1 MGLEVVVE
9 EIREIGQKEATAIRN
24 EANEEAR
31 RILAAA
37 EDRATS
43 IKQEAEAEVDRQVQ
57 QMEAQEVSAA
67 KLLVRREV
75 LNAQKELLE
84 EVFNATDGSISALP
98 ATFHEKVIREL
109 LKKVAKEIKDGVV
122 FCNSRDQ
129 HAVLLQDIQPLNL
142 SLFPVKGKLL
152 LFLIRCILYLQFGDR
167 LVLFGIENAVFQI
180 RKQPVMIQGLLQIAL
195 ALIDL

>member
-37 EDRATS
+37 EERATS

-84 EVFNATDGSISALP
+84 EVFNATKESISSLP

-122 FCNSRDQ
+122 FCNIRDQ
-129 HAVLLQDIQPLNL
+129 QAVESALSELKTLSGYSFGGIVEISGGVIVKSADGQLTVDLSYQTFLDEVWESGLKDASDI
-142 SLFPVKGKLL
+142 
-152 LFLIRCILYLQFGDR
+152 
-167 LVLFGIENAVFQI
+167 LFG
-180 RKQPVMIQGLLQIAL
+180 
-195 ALIDL
+195 

>member
-37 EDRATS
+37 EERATS
-43 IKQEAEAEVDRQVQ
+43 IKQEAEAEVERQVQ
-57 QMEAQEVSAA
+57 QMEAQEASAA

-75 LNAQKELLE
+75 LNAQKELLQDVFKATE
-84 EVFNATDGSISALP
+84 ESISALP
-98 ATFHEKVIREL
+98 DTFHEKAIREL

-122 FCNSRDQ
+122 FSNSRDQ
-129 HAVLLQDIQPLNL
+129 KAVESALSELKTLSGYSYGGIVEISGGVVVKSADGQLTVDLSYQTFLDEVWESGLKDASDI
-142 SLFPVKGKLL
+142 
-152 LFLIRCILYLQFGDR
+152 
-167 LVLFGIENAVFQI
+167 LFG
-180 RKQPVMIQGLLQIAL
+180 
-195 ALIDL
+195 

>member
-1 MGLEVVVE
+1 MESTMGLEVVVE

-37 EDRATS
+37 EERATS

-84 EVFNATDGSISALP
+84 EVFNATDGSISSLP

-129 HAVLLQDIQPLNL
+129 QAVESALSELKTLSGYSYGGAVEIFGGVVVKSADGQLTVDLSYQTFLDEVWESGLKDASDI
-142 SLFPVKGKLL
+142 
-152 LFLIRCILYLQFGDR
+152 
-167 LVLFGIENAVFQI
+167 LFG
-180 RKQPVMIQGLLQIAL
+180 
-195 ALIDL
+195 

>member
-24 EANEEAR
+24 EANEEGR

-37 EDRATS
+37 EERATL

-98 ATFHEKVIREL
+98 TTFHEKVIREL

-122 FCNSRDQ
+122 FCNTRDQ
-129 HAVLLQDIQPLNL
+129 QAVESALSELKTLNGYSYGGIVEISGGVIVKSADGQLTVDLSYQTFLEEVWESGLKDASDI
-142 SLFPVKGKLL
+142 
-152 LFLIRCILYLQFGDR
+152 
-167 LVLFGIENAVFQI
+167 LFG
-180 RKQPVMIQGLLQIAL
+180 
-195 ALIDL
+195 

>member
-37 EDRATS
+37 EERASS
-43 IKQEAEAEVDRQVQ
+43 IKQEAEAEVERQVQ

-67 KLLVRREV
+67 KLLVKRET

-84 EVFNATDGSISALP
+84 EVFNATEKAISELP
-98 ATFHEKVIREL
+98 AAFHEKVIREL

-129 HAVLLQDIQPLNL
+129 QAVESALSELKTLSGYSYGGSTPIRGGIIVQSADGQLTVDLSYQTFLDEVWESGLKDGSDI
-142 SLFPVKGKLL
+142 
-152 LFLIRCILYLQFGDR
+152 
-167 LVLFGIENAVFQI
+167 LFG
-180 RKQPVMIQGLLQIAL
+180 
-195 ALIDL
+195 

>member
-37 EDRATS
+37 EERATS
-43 IKQEAEAEVDRQVQ
+43 IKQEAEAEVERQVQ
-57 QMEAQEVSAA
+57 QMEAQEASAA

-75 LNAQKELLE
+75 LNAQKELLQDVFKATE
-84 EVFNATDGSISALP
+84 ESISALP
-98 ATFHEKVIREL
+98 DTFHEKAIREL

-122 FCNSRDQ
+122 FSNSRDQ
-129 HAVLLQDIQPLNL
+129 KAVESALSELKTLSGYSYGGIVEISGGVIVKSADGQLTVDLSYQTFLDEVWESGLKDASDI
-142 SLFPVKGKLL
+142 
-152 LFLIRCILYLQFGDR
+152 
-167 LVLFGIENAVFQI
+167 LFG
-180 RKQPVMIQGLLQIAL
+180 
-195 ALIDL
+195 

>member
-9 EIREIGQKEATAIRN
+9 EIRELGQKEATAIRN

-37 EDRATS
+37 EERATA
-43 IKQEAEAEVDRQVQ
+43 IKQEAEAEVERQVQ

-67 KLLVRREV
+67 KLLVKREV

-84 EVFNATDGSISALP
+84 EVFNATEGSISALP

-109 LKKVAKEIKDGVV
+109 LKKVAKEIKEGVV
-122 FCNSRDQ
+122 FCNTRDQ
-129 HAVLLQDIQPLNL
+129 KAVESALSELKTLSGYSYGGTIGISGGVVVKSADGQLTVDLSYQTFLDEVWESGLKDASDI
-142 SLFPVKGKLL
+142 
-152 LFLIRCILYLQFGDR
+152 
-167 LVLFGIENAVFQI
+167 LFG
-180 RKQPVMIQGLLQIAL
+180 
-195 ALIDL
+195 

>member
-9 EIREIGQKEATAIRN
+9 EIREIRQKEATAIRN

-37 EDRATS
+37 EERATT
-43 IKQEAEAEVDRQVQ
+43 IKQEAEAEVERQVQ

-67 KLLVRREV
+67 KLLVKREV

-84 EVFNATDGSISALP
+84 EVYNATDGSISALP

-122 FCNSRDQ
+122 FSNTRDQ
-129 HAVLLQDIQPLNL
+129 KAVEAALSELKTLNGYSYGGIVEISGGVVVKSADGQLTVDLSYQTFLDEVWESGLKDASDI
-142 SLFPVKGKLL
+142 
-152 LFLIRCILYLQFGDR
+152 
-167 LVLFGIENAVFQI
+167 LFG
-180 RKQPVMIQGLLQIAL
+180 
-195 ALIDL
+195 

>member
-1 MGLEVVVE
+1 MESTMGLEVVVE

-37 EDRATS
+37 EERATS

-84 EVFNATDGSISALP
+84 EVFNATKESISSLP

-122 FCNSRDQ
+122 FCNIRDQ
-129 HAVLLQDIQPLNL
+129 QAVESALSELKTLSGYSFGGIVEISGGVIVKSADGQLTVDLSYQTFLDEVWESGLKDASDI
-142 SLFPVKGKLL
+142 
-152 LFLIRCILYLQFGDR
+152 
-167 LVLFGIENAVFQI
+167 LFG
-180 RKQPVMIQGLLQIAL
+180 
-195 ALIDL
+195 

>member
-1 MGLEVVVE
+1 MESTMGLEVVVE
-9 EIREIGQKEATAIRN
+9 EIRELGQKEATAIRN

-37 EDRATS
+37 EERATS
-43 IKQEAEAEVDRQVQ
+43 IKQEAEAEVERQVQ

-122 FCNSRDQ
+122 FCNTRDQ
-129 HAVLLQDIQPLNL
+129 QAVESALSELKTLSGYSYGGTVGISGGVVVKSADGQLTVDLSYQTFLDEVWESGLKDASDI
-142 SLFPVKGKLL
+142 LFK
-152 LFLIRCILYLQFGDR
+152 
-167 LVLFGIENAVFQI
+167 
-180 RKQPVMIQGLLQIAL
+180 
-195 ALIDL
+195 